1 MQNRKNAQ
9 KKALSGKRNSRQ
21 RRFVYVAAQQND
33 IVFMPRCSELHH
45 ISKLTHVQI
54 VVEAFLRKQ
63 LRCIALL
70 DDAAVVDD
78 EDPVG
83 LLDRGKAVCTD
94 KGGPSL

>member
-1 MQNRKNAQ
+1 
-9 KKALSGKRNSRQ
+9 
-21 RRFVYVAAQQND
+21 
-33 IVFMPRCSELHH
+33 MPRCSELHH
-45 ISKLTHVQI
+45 IFKLTHVQI

-83 LLDRGKAVCTD
+83 LLDRGKAVCND
-94 KGGPSL
+94 KGVDVVLPPPPFWLATAIRRVRLGLGKSVFLSTS

>member
-1 MQNRKNAQ
+1 
-9 KKALSGKRNSRQ
+9 
-21 RRFVYVAAQQND
+21 
-33 IVFMPRCSELHH
+33 MPRCSELHH

-83 LLDRGKAVCTD
+83 LLDRGKAVCD
-94 KGGPSL
+94 GDDGFPSGKFCYGILDQMFIFRVNTCGRLIQKFPVFIC

>member
-1 MQNRKNAQ
+1 
-9 KKALSGKRNSRQ
+9 
-21 RRFVYVAAQQND
+21 
-33 IVFMPRCSELHH
+33 MPRCSELHH

-83 LLDRGKAVCTD
+83 LLDRGKAVCND
-94 KGGPSL
+94 KGGTSL